1 MAMIHEKIVAIL
13 KDAGAVAKD
22 QQNKEQKFTY
32 RGIDQ
37 VVQHVN
43 PLLKQHGVVIIPT
56 KIVTLDS
63 ERFENVNK
71 KIVTDTNLVVEYTW
85 FAEDGSSIT
94 TEVAGSGR
102 DFADKATA
110 KAGSVA
116 LRTLLLQA
124 LMLPTGDTDPDA
136 ESIEVDAQASAPAPR
151 VDTVATVKG
160 QIAQLL
166 GGGSKA
172 EITAKGDEF
181 FSPEESGSWANNL
194 TELVKWKTHL
204 QTGIVD

>member
-1 MAMIHEKIVAIL
+1 MIHEKIVAIL

-22 QQNKEQKFTY
+22 QQNKDQKFAY

-71 KIVTDTNLVVEYTW
+71 KIVTDTNIVVEYTW

-136 ESIEVDAQASAPAPR
+136 EHIEVDAQTSAP
-151 VDTVATVKG
+151 TVPKAETTATVKAD
-160 QIAQLL
+160 ITQLL
-166 GGGSKA
+166 DTRDAATIKL
-172 EITAKGDEF
+172 KGNEF
-181 FSPEESGSWANNL
+181 FGTEDANGWSNDL
-194 TELVKWKTHL
+194 TALTKWRTHL
-204 QTGIVD
+204 TTGEIK